1 MDSFIECI
9 TNNTV
14 SRLEWIADNQ
24 EAYAYGCEEGQS
36 YAVKE
41 IKGNVILLLAI
52 EEAIATALS
61 NRKQDPTNRF
71 VVEILENALEKHQA
85 LFNG

>member
-9 TNNTV
+9 TNNTI
-14 SRLEWIADNQ
+14 SRLQWIEDNQ
-24 EAYAYGCEEGQS
+24 EAYAYGCEEGKS

-41 IKGNVILLLAI
+41 IKGNVILLSAI

-61 NRKQDPTNRF
+61 NRKQDPTNIF
-71 VVEILENALEKHQA
+71 VVELLKNALEKHQA